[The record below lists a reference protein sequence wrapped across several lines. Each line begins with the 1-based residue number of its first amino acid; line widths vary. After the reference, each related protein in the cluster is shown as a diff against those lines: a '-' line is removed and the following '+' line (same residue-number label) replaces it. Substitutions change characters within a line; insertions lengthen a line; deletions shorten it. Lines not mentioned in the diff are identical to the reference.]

1 MTSILYEISIINSF
15 LIDFTFNYQHGFR
28 SNPIEENSK
37 NDDADRFG
45 THGWKFRRKV
55 DQDDFDTDSFETTTE
70 VKRNIVNILS
80 I

>member
-1 MTSILYEISIINSF
+1 MTSILYEIYINSF

-45 THGWKFRRKV
+45 TQGWKFRRKV